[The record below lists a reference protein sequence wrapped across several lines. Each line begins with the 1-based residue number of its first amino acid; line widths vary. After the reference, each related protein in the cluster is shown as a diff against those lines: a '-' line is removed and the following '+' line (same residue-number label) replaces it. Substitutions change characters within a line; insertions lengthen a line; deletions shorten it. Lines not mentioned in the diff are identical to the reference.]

1 MNILLTCAGRRN
13 YLVQYFRDA
22 LDGHGKI
29 YAADTN
35 PNASVLQEAD
45 ESFIVPSV
53 NQPDYFDV
61 LKNICRQH
69 RIRLLI
75 SLSDLELPLL
85 ARKREDFLEIGTI
98 PVVSVPHVVDICFDK
113 YRTLDL
119 LKNNGLATPR
129 TYMNLE
135 DVKEALSQGEVTFP
149 LVVKPR
155 WGTASIA
162 IDYPQNVEELGLA
175 YSLAKRRIKRTI
187 LAEASMADYERS
199 ILVQEFLDGEE
210 FGLDIVNDLDGNYA
224 TTFVKRKL
232 AMRAGETDRAITV
245 DSEQLQELGQLIG
258 GKLCHIGNLDCDV
271 FVREGICYVLELN
284 PRFGGGYPFSQV
296 AGANIP
302 AALIAWAD
310 GKEPDPSWLKVM
322 PNVMASKC
330 DRLVIRRNEL
340 NETIR

>member
-1 MNILLTCAGRRN
+1 LC
-13 YLVQYFRDA
+13 
-22 LDGHGKI
+22 
-29 YAADTN
+29 
-35 PNASVLQEAD
+35 
-45 ESFIVPSV
+45 
-53 NQPDYFDV
+53 
-61 LKNICRQH
+61 
-69 RIRLLI
+69 
-75 SLSDLELPLL
+75 
-85 ARKREDFLEIGTI
+85 
-98 PVVSVPHVVDICFDK
+98 
-113 YRTLDL
+113 
-119 LKNNGLATPR
+119 
-129 TYMNLE
+129 
-135 DVKEALSQGEVTFP
+135 
-149 LVVKPR
+149 
-155 WGTASIA
+155 
-162 IDYPQNVEELGLA
+162 
-175 YSLAKRRIKRTI
+175 
-187 LAEASMADYERS
+187 
-199 ILVQEFLDGEE
+199 
-210 FGLDIVNDLDGNYA
+210 LDIVNDLDGNYA